1 MALDGVAA
9 SLGCKA
15 GLVLAR
21 PRCNDFCRTIKP
33 RLWAHGRGGGGECCG
48 VTLGSTEEECR
59 QSGASRTDENN
70 QGLTLKG
77 ENIMR
82 WRNMLVVCTV
92 KKKKGAPHTVR
103 ISSHT
108 DGN

>member
-1 MALDGVAA
+1 MGAW
-9 SLGCKA
+9 K
-15 GLVLAR
+15 
-21 PRCNDFCRTIKP
+21 
-33 RLWAHGRGGGGECCG
+33 RGGGGECCG

>member
-1 MALDGVAA
+1 MGTW
-9 SLGCKA
+9 K
-15 GLVLAR
+15 
-21 PRCNDFCRTIKP
+21 
-33 RLWAHGRGGGGECCG
+33 GGDGECCG

-92 KKKKGAPHTVR
+92 KKKKRRTAYRPHQQPHR
-103 ISSHT
+103 W
-108 DGN
+108 